1 MKNIIGNT
9 PMIKINYKYKGFYN
23 KIFVKLEYYNFTGSI
38 KDRVALYMIE
48 NARKM
53 LKICKDDFI
62 FDTEDNLMFKC
73 FSAIFTNF
81 VHVNMKIC
89 LKA

>member
-1 MKNIIGNT
+1 
-9 PMIKINYKYKGFYN
+9 
-23 KIFVKLEYYNFTGSI
+23 
-38 KDRVALYMIE
+38 
-48 NARKM
+48 M

-81 VHVNMKIC
+81 VHINMKIC